1 MTLGSTP
8 STSNET
14 FWSGEI
20 PFVTPSELDQS
31 IPITI
36 TPRTLSDEGGRE
48 ARLLQEGAVLVCCI
62 GSLGKLGIAGRT
74 LATNQRIN
82 SVEFDPQR
90 IWPKFG
96 YYACRMLKS
105 KLITMAPATTVP
117 IINKSKFEQLE
128 IPVPTL
134 PEQRRIAAILDQ
146 ADVLRTKRQEALAQL
161 DSLTQSIFIEML

>member
-1 MTLGSTP
+1 MNWPTQPLSSLGTVKTGSTP
-8 STSNET
+8 STSNEI

-62 GSLGKLGIAGRT
+62 GSLGKIGIAGRIV
-74 LATNQRIN
+74 ATNQQIN
-82 SVEFDPQR
+82 SIEFDPQQ

-96 YYACRMLKS
+96 YYACQKLKS
-105 KLITMAPATTVP
+105 KLLTMAPATTVP
-117 IINKSKFEQLE
+117 IVNKSKFEQLE
-128 IPVPTL
+128 IPGTTPH
-134 PEQRRIAAILDQ
+134 RCHSGSSRCA
-146 ADVLRTKRQEALAQL
+146 
-161 DSLTQSIFIEML
+161 